1 MRAVGS
7 GHQTVKLG
15 EFAFLSG
22 NKLASGMNSWSHFQ
36 IKRPFNMMAVTFIP
50 ESRAFCD
57 YHHFNFHK
65 KMTV

>member
-22 NKLASGMNSWSHFQ
+22 NKLASGMNSWIHFQ
-36 IKRPFNMMAVTFIP
+36 IKK
-50 ESRAFCD
+50 AFL
-57 YHHFNFHK
+57 
-65 KMTV
+65 